1 MQQFLK
7 SWFTAPG
14 FVRGAARVTYTAL
27 FLGTAVAAP
36 HSGSAQGLFSPAVT
50 VNNSVI
56 TNFELEQRTNFMRI
70 IGSPGDPREIALE
83 ELIKDRLKGEAISQA
98 GISLSEEAI
107 VEGMTEFAGRA
118 NLTLEEFLKALGENG
133 VSPET
138 LRDYTIAGLTWR
150 DYVGSRFLSRAR
162 PSEAEID
169 RAMGRAGT
177 GGVQVLLSEVIIPIN
192 QQNVRQVEELA
203 DQISN
208 LDSYAAFSS
217 AATQYSAAV
226 SRTNQGHLP
235 WLPLTKLP
243 PQLQGLVLSLK
254 PGEITPPL
262 PLQGAVALFQM
273 RGVREIAGAAPRF
286 AAIEYASYYIP
297 GGHSPD
303 AQATARR
310 VALQIDTCDDL
321 YGIAKDQDPAVL
333 DIQSLAPSEIPQ
345 DVALELAKLD
355 TGETSAMLTRNN
367 GQTLVLLMMCGRSAD
382 LGTEEDDGRQGVAN
396 ALTQQRLEAF
406 SASFVEQLRAD
417 AEIVIK

>member
-1 MQQFLK
+1 M
-7 SWFTAPG
+7 
-14 FVRGAARVTYTAL
+14 
-27 FLGTAVAAP
+27 
-36 HSGSAQGLFSPAVT
+36 
-50 VNNSVI
+50 NNSVI

-70 IGSPGDPREIALE
+70 LGSPGDPAEIALE
-83 ELIKDRLKGEAISQA
+83 DLIKDRLKEEATSQA

-107 VEGMTEFAGRA
+107 TEGMTEFAGRA

-162 PSEAEID
+162 PSEGEID

-203 DQISN
+203 EQISN

-217 AATQYSAAV
+217 AATQYSAAD

-243 PQLQGLVLSLK
+243 PQLQGLVLALK

-273 RGVREIAGAAPRF
+273 RGVREVAGAAPRF

-297 GGHSPD
+297 GGHSPA
-303 AQATARR
+303 AQATARH
-310 VALQIDTCDDL
+310 VASQIDTCDDL

-333 DIQSLAPSEIPQ
+333 DVQSLAPAEIPQ

-382 LGTEEDDGRQGVAN
+382 LGTGEDDARQGVAN